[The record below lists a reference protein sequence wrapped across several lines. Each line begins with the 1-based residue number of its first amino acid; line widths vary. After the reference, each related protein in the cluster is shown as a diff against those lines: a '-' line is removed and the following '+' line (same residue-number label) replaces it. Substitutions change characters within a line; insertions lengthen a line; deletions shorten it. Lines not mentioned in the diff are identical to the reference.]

1 MMRQKIEQKKTNNSL
16 MSKTLNLQEKINK
29 TTQDLIE
36 LYEENNRLLLSIEK
50 MDQDICQ
57 YKQNIQITNY

>member
-36 LYEENNRLLLSIEK
+36 LYKENTRLHLSIEK

-57 YKQNIQITNY
+57 YKQNI

>member
-1 MMRQKIEQKKTNNSL
+1 MMRQKIKQKKTNNSL
-16 MSKTLNLQEKINK
+16 MGKTLILQEKINK

-50 MDQDICQ
+50 IDKDICQ
-57 YKQNIQITNY
+57 FKQNI